1 MLIIKKILSKKI
13 IFPGNLF
20 SQSLR
25 SGRSNLN
32 NSGFSLIELMVAVVI
47 LAIAILGIF
56 HAYSVGFMG
65 MADARDRTEAVNY
78 IQKALEDYKNTPFKK
93 IKDESMKSIQD
104 TKFSIGS
111 VVVDIS
117 EPDEETRLKKII
129 TQVRWPDRNGQIKI
143 EESSTLIYSTQKTG
157 VTLSASDIILY
168 ASPYFRILP
177 ETYTTLTA
185 EILDENGNI
194 VTDWSGFIN
203 FTITEPS
210 EPPLGYLS
218 TNSKAASGGAASVT
232 YNSYAESIG
241 TETIQASA
249 DLDGDTTDDVFDSI
263 EIIISEGAEGIVLVP
278 VSESSLIG
286 SSVDVNLYV
295 VDASFD
301 YELDS
306 GSHIKP
312 YDGQITLNISGPG
325 TLSTTTISAPEGT
338 ANFTVNSNGTPG
350 TVEITASSPDLD
362 LGYAEVTFTGGAQS
376 IRLTSEAEDT
386 PIYEEESATIT
397 ITILD
402 VNDEPTPLNGT
413 VTLSG
418 GPFTEGEQNTEITF
432 SGVESVNISRTFTET
447 ATITATGVTDGG
459 IVLNSDTITINVLT
473 SLQPAYIRLSAI
485 PSSVKAGGTAD
496 DYSKITAT
504 VYDAENNVV
513 TNYSGTIT
521 FYTSLPG
528 SFLDDDNDN
537 VTDDLVSDSITLT
550 PSDEGSCFLYL
561 YSTSAGNTTITAEP
575 SDFASYLDPVGGV
588 SVEFYSEASGLRVS
602 ASKSTVVANGIDF
615 TDITVEIIDNSI
627 PAFVVYDYSGDIS
640 LTTDKGYFEGEAGPG
655 TITLS
660 FAKEGSKSIKLY
672 SNSGVSEVATIT
684 AEANETDA
692 GFIATASTTVT
703 YTEPQEKNITY
714 VENSVE
720 SYNHYTLIKFDI
732 QVTGED
738 VDLSSMLISWL
749 ADTDLDKIEIMSPK
763 SSENYNPIKDT
774 NGVSSP
780 YDYLNINT
788 TLYYADPGLSTI
800 RLTFSGNNKMKNQ
813 NINITFYEDET
824 HYYPIQVYVP
834 Q

>member
-1 MLIIKKILSKKI
+1 MLKLNRLLSKKI
-13 IFPGNLF
+13 IFPGNSSLLSLRGLF
-20 SQSLR
+20 PFCHSRSPFCHSRESGNPSSQSLR
-25 SGRSNLN
+25 SDRSNH
-32 NSGFSLIELMVAVVI
+32 SGFSLIELMVAVVI

-56 HAYSVGFMG
+56 NAYSVGFMG
-65 MADARDRTEAVNY
+65 MADARDRTVAVNY

-117 EPDEETRLKKII
+117 EPDE
-129 TQVRWPDRNGQIKI
+129 
-143 EESSTLIYSTQKTG
+143 KTG

-432 SGVESVNISRTFTET
+432 SGVESVNISRIFTET

-496 DYSKITAT
+496 DYS
-504 VYDAENNVV
+504 
-513 TNYSGTIT
+513 
-521 FYTSLPG
+521 
-528 SFLDDDNDN
+528 
-537 VTDDLVSDSITLT
+537 
-550 PSDEGSCFLYL
+550 
-561 YSTSAGNTTITAEP
+561 
-575 SDFASYLDPVGGV
+575 
-588 SVEFYSEASGLRVS
+588 
-602 ASKSTVVANGIDF
+602 
-615 TDITVEIIDNSI
+615 
-627 PAFVVYDYSGDIS
+627 
-640 LTTDKGYFEGEAGPG
+640 
-655 TITLS
+655 
-660 FAKEGSKSIKLY
+660 
-672 SNSGVSEVATIT
+672 
-684 AEANETDA
+684 
-692 GFIATASTTVT
+692 
-703 YTEPQEKNITY
+703 
-714 VENSVE
+714 
-720 SYNHYTLIKFDI
+720 
-732 QVTGED
+732 
-738 VDLSSMLISWL
+738 
-749 ADTDLDKIEIMSPK
+749 
-763 SSENYNPIKDT
+763 
-774 NGVSSP
+774 
-780 YDYLNINT
+780 
-788 TLYYADPGLSTI
+788 
-800 RLTFSGNNKMKNQ
+800 
-813 NINITFYEDET
+813 
-824 HYYPIQVYVP
+824 
-834 Q
+834 